1 MDNFQTKLRVL
12 LEMLN
17 KKRAALTQIEVI
29 TENQENILL
38 SPLAAAEEGAELF
51 GGLNAEKQKL
61 IELVLEADR
70 LFQHMFDEM
79 KDEFELRA
87 ADFKDEIQ
95 SLKDSIKEIIELD
108 SRIRVREE
116 KNRMLL
122 EKTRP
127 KKKAGAN
134 AVNRTY
140 VLKQYE
146 KNKNF

>member
-1 MDNFQTKLRVL
+1 MRVL

-38 SPLAAAEEGAELF
+38 SSLAAAEEGAELF

-127 KKKAGAN
+127 KKKAGTN